1 MRKNKMKTT
10 SVITAILMIATIT
23 VSAYNG
29 NGSNNNSN
37 KQHLS
42 CTSKIEGLTQ
52 QQVEAINNLK
62 QNHQKK
68 MDVLRTERRST
79 TNEKRKA
86 EIRIKMIDTRDGHRE
101 EVKKHLSSDQ
111 QKAFDA
117 LQSNGNNHTYKQ
129 KGNSRSNGGNSSNKN
144 GKNNG
149 ACRVNN

>member
-1 MRKNKMKTT
+1 MRTT
-10 SVITAILMIATIT
+10 LVGIAILMTATISA
-23 VSAYNG
+23 SAYNG
-29 NGSNNNSN
+29 QRKNNSN
-37 KQHLS
+37 NQQIS
-42 CTSKIEGLTQ
+42 CTTEIEGLTS
-52 QQVEAINNLK
+52 QQVDAITNLK
-62 QNHQKK
+62 AEHQKE
-68 MDVLRTERRST
+68 MDAFRTERRST
-79 TNEKRKA
+79 TNEKSKA
-86 EIRIKMIDTRDGHRE
+86 EIRIKMIDARDGHRE